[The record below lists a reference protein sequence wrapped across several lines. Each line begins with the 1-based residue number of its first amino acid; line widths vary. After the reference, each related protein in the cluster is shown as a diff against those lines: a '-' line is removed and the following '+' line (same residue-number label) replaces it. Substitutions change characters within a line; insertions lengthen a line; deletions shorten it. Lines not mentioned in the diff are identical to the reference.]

1 MHEAGYSARPALAA
15 IAVLQ
20 LLPVPAFD
28 DNYLWLAAD
37 GAGNAIAVD
46 PGDAAPVRAALRR
59 TGWHLRAIL
68 VTHHHPDHIGGV
80 AELADAWQAPVFA
93 PHEERIPLNATRVA
107 EGHAITLDLPGET
120 FSVMEVPGHTL
131 SHIAYSAPGML
142 FCGDTLFSV
151 GCGRLFEGTPEQMLA
166 SLDRI
171 AALPAST
178 IVCCAHEYTAGNC
191 AFALSVEPRNAA
203 LHVRTAE
210 VRERRTRGEPTLP
223 TDIAS
228 ERACNPFL
236 RVDAPAVVAWAQ
248 HTHGVEREN
257 RVARFAALRRA
268 KDEFKV
274 PASW

>member
-1 MHEAGYSARPALAA
+1 MRLVIVAGPHSQP
-15 IAVLQ
+15 IAVLE

-37 GAGNAIAVD
+37 GSGNAICVD

-59 TGWHLRAIL
+59 TGWQLRAIL
-68 VTHHHPDHIGGV
+68 LTHHHPDHIGG
-80 AELADAWQAPVFA
+80 AQELAEEWQAPVFA
-93 PHEERIPLNATRVA
+93 PHEARIPVQATRVA
-107 EGHAITLDLPGET
+107 EGQAVTLDRPGET
-120 FSVMEVPGHTL
+120 FSVMELPGHTL
-131 SHIAYSAPGML
+131 SHIAYSTPGLL

-171 AALPAST
+171 ATLPPDT
-178 IVCCAHEYTAGNC
+178 TVCCGHEYTLTNC

-203 LHVRTAE
+203 LRARTAE
-210 VRERRTRGEPTLP
+210 VRELRANGEPSLP
-223 TDIAS
+223 TTIGS

-236 RVDAPAVVAWAQ
+236 RVDAPEVVAWAQ

-268 KDEFKV
+268 KDDFKV
-274 PASW
+274 PAAW

>member
-1 MHEAGYSARPALAA
+1 MRLVIVAGPRLPCF
-15 IAVLQ
+15 AVLQ

-37 GAGNAIAVD
+37 GSGNAIAVD

-59 TGWHLRAIL
+59 RGWQLRAIL

-80 AELADAWQAPVFA
+80 EELASEWQAPVFA
-93 PHEERIPLNATRVA
+93 PHEDRIPMAATRVA
-107 EGHAITLDLPGET
+107 EGQAVPLDAPGET

-131 SHIAYSAPGML
+131 SHVAYCAPGLL

-171 AALPAST
+171 AALPPAT
-178 IVCCAHEYTAGNC
+178 TVCCAHEYTLGNC
-191 AFALSVEPRNAA
+191 AFALSVDPRNQA
-203 LHVRTAE
+203 LQARTAQ
-210 VRERRTRGEPTLP
+210 VRERRARGEPSLP

-236 RVDAPAVVAWAQ
+236 RVDAPEVVAWAQ

-268 KDEFKV
+268 KDEFQV
-274 PASW
+274 PTTW